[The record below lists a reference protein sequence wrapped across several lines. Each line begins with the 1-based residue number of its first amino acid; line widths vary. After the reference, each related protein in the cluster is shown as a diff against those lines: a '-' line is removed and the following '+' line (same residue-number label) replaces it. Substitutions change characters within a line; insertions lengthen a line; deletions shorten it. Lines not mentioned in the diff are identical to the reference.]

1 MTKTSKP
8 SLAETHPEVAAQA
21 FGWDPST
28 VTSGSASKR
37 SWICA
42 SSHVTETRIADKCKG
57 IKCAICSGQ
66 QVLEGFNDLKTLKP
80 EIADEADGWDPATV
94 TSGSKL
100 EKYWRCKLGHKWI
113 ARVYVRSNG
122 VGCPICGNRIVQKGF
137 NDLASTHPEVAK
149 QADGWDATTVIATSS
164 DKAKWKCQ
172 FGHGWSAEIKS
183 RGYGAGCPVCDG
195 KSIQIGFND
204 LNTTDPT
211 LATQADGWDPKTV
224 TKGSSLKRKWK
235 CEAGHTWTATVG
247 SRSNGSG
254 CPICSNHQVLAGFND
269 LAKTNPEIAVQADGW
284 DPKTVTQHSSKK
296 RKWKCPKGHTYQ
308 ATVAHRSE
316 GKGCPFC
323 SGRQV
328 LVGFNDLG
336 TTHPEIANEAHGWD
350 PKSVSAGS
358 HQRVNWKCLHG
369 HVWDEAVKERALQG
383 YGCSYCSGKRV
394 LKGFNDLATTH
405 PQIAAQANGWD
416 PTLFSKGHNK
426 KKSWK
431 CDLGHV
437 YSDTVGHRTGMNT
450 GCPVCAGKKIL
461 IGFND
466 LATTSP
472 VLASEADGWN
482 PTSITRGSNRKVQW
496 KCPKG
501 HTWKTSPTDR
511 ARGEGCPS
519 CSKSGFDPNMDGWLY
534 LVYHEGWNLIQIG
547 LTNKPENRLTD
558 HRRTGFDSV
567 LDIRGP
573 MEGVL
578 AQDLER
584 KSLNSLKKRGAH
596 FSNKSAVKKFDGYS
610 EAWTKESLNVS
621 SLKQVLDWVYEDESK

>member
-1 MTKTSKP
+1 MTKTLKP

-21 FGWDPST
+21 FDWDPST

-80 EIADEADGWDPATV
+80 EIAEEADGWDPTTV

-100 EKYWRCKLGHKWI
+100 EKNWRCKLGHTWV
-113 ARVYVRSNG
+113 ARIYVRSNG

-137 NDLASTHPEVAK
+137 NDLASTHPEVAE
-149 QADGWDATTVIATSS
+149 QADGWDATNVIATSS

-183 RGYGAGCPVCDG
+183 RSYGSGCPVCDG

-254 CPICSNHQVLAGFND
+254 CPICSNHQVFAGFND
-269 LAKTNPEIAVQADGW
+269 LATTNPEVAAQADGW
-284 DPKTVTQHSSKK
+284 DPITVTQHSSKK
-296 RKWKCPKGHTYQ
+296 RNWKCQKGHNYQ

-336 TTHPEIANEAHGWD
+336 TTHPEIANEAFGWD
-350 PKSVSAGS
+350 PKLVSAGS
-358 HQRVNWKCLHG
+358 HRRVDWKCSHG
-369 HVWDEAVKERALQG
+369 HVWEEAVKERALRG

-405 PQIAAQANGWD
+405 PKIAAEANGWD

-426 KKSWK
+426 KKSWR
-431 CDLGHV
+431 CDLGHF
-437 YSDTVGHRTGMNT
+437 YSDTVNHRTGMNT
-450 GCPVCAGKKIL
+450 GCPFCAGKKIL
-461 IGFND
+461 TGFND

-472 VLASEADGWN
+472 DLASEADGWD

-496 KCPKG
+496 KCTKG

-511 ARGEGCPS
+511 SRGEGCPS

-547 LTNKPENRLTD
+547 LTNNPENRLID

-573 MEGVL
+573 VEGVL

-584 KSLNSLKKRGAH
+584 KSLRSLKKRGAQ
-596 FSNKSAVKKFDGYS
+596 FSNAKGAKKFDGYS
-610 EAWTKESLNVS
+610 EAWTKASLNVTS
-621 SLKQVLDWVYEDESK
+621 IKQILDWVYEDESK